1 VEEIRAIVA
10 PGRVDEC
17 RRLVERKCNAWKN
30 VPLNVAVIG
39 NSGVGKSSFINAI
52 RGLTADDEGAAEVG
66 ANQTTMEPRSYPHP
80 DNPMMLLWD
89 LPGVGTDKFRRETYL
104 TDINVDRYDFFVLM
118 IATRFTENDAWLGNE
133 FRRRKKK
140 YLVVRTKIQQ
150 DVDSDKDAHPRSHNE
165 EAVVNGIRETTIM
178 QLKKSGCD
186 YDRVFLIDNYKPNKF
201 DFGKLQLIEAF
212 PVTNKSALLLS
223 LQADSDDGQDDDQ
236 ETTIDLLTVE
246 EMKAAVAEGGVEEC
260 RRLLERK
267 SNAWKNVPLNVAVIG
282 NSGVGKSS
290 FINTIRGLNA
300 DDEGAAGV
308 GANQTTM
315 EPRSFQHPDNPKM
328 LLWDLPGVG
337 TNQFPRATYLD
348 KIDVDRYDFFLL
360 MTAARFMENDT
371 WLGNEFRRRKK
382 KYFFVRTKIQ
392 QDVDSDK
399 DAHPRS
405 HKEETVV
412 DGIRELTIKQLKES
426 GCDYDRVFLIDNYKP
441 NKFDFE
447 KLKLQLIEDFPAMK
461 KSALLLSLQ
470 ADSEQMIRL
479 KVRALRSR
487 IWKLAAL
494 SAAVGAVPIPGPSI
508 VADLAI
514 VAGESWFYFK
524 QLGLDDKSLRRCAT
538 LYSVDYDKL
547 KSIVGS
553 ALGLRASGAVTADVL
568 KTAVLVILRLAP
580 ALASSAA
587 GVAEIFLPIIGSLIS
602 APVSFAGTYL
612 SLKLVLDKFEE
623 VAIDVM
629 KCAAESVASAQLGS
643 GTAEDA
649 SGKEGAQS
657 GDQRSMSG
665 PVVLDNVD

>member
-1 VEEIRAIVA
+1 MRAIVA
-10 PGRVDEC
+10 PGRIDEC
-17 RRLVERKCNAWKN
+17 RRLVERKCNAWKK

-52 RGLTADDEGAAEVG
+52 RGLNADDERAAKVG
-66 ANQTTMEPRSYPHP
+66 ADQTTMEPRSYPHP
-80 DNPMMLLWD
+80 VNQMLLLCD

-104 TDINVDRYDFFVLM
+104 TDINVDHYDFFVLM
-118 IATRFTENDAWLGNE
+118 TATRFTENDAWFGEE

-150 DVDSDKDAHPRSHNE
+150 DVDSDKDAHPMTHNE
-165 EAVVNGIRETTIM
+165 EAVVNGIRELTIT
-178 QLKKSGCD
+178 QLKQSEYD

-201 DFGKLQLIEAF
+201 DFEKLKLQLIEAY

-223 LQADSDDGQDDDQ
+223 LQADSDAVQDDDQ

-246 EMKAAVAEGGVEEC
+246 EMKAAVAAGGVDEC

-267 SNAWKNVPLNVAVIG
+267 SNAWKNVPLNMAVIG

-290 FINTIRGLNA
+290 FINAIRGLNA
-300 DDEGAAGV
+300 DDEGAAEV

-315 EPRSFQHPDNPKM
+315 EPRSYPHPDNQMM

-337 TNQFPRATYLD
+337 TKQFPRATYLA

-360 MTAARFMENDT
+360 MTAGRFTENDT
-371 WLGNEFRRRKK
+371 WLGNEFSRRKK

-412 DGIRELTIKQLKES
+412 NGIRKSTIMQLKES
-426 GCDYDRVFLIDNYKP
+426 GCEYDRMFLIDNYKP

-447 KLKLQLIEDFPAMK
+447 RLKLQLIEDFPAMK

-629 KCAAESVASAQLGS
+629 KCAAESVANAQLES

-657 GDQRSMSG
+657 AETSG
-665 PVVLDNVD
+665 L